1 MKKHSENFN
10 KDLEN
15 LRKTESELKNI
26 TIEIK
31 NRLEGVNSRLD
42 DTGEWINDLEGRIV
56 ENHSIRRAKRRKN
69 FFKIQESLSSFW
81 DNIKHTN
88 SCIIRGPRRRKERE
102 RGKTYL
108 KK

>member
-26 TIEIK
+26 IIEVK
-31 NRLEGVNSRLD
+31 NTLEGVNSRLD

-56 ENHSIRRAKRRKN
+56 ENHSIRRAKRRKKV
-69 FFKIQESLSSFW
+69 FKIQESLSSLW

-88 SCIIRGPRRRKERE
+88 SYIIGVPEGEKRE
-102 RGKTYL
+102 KGEKL
-108 KK
+108 I